1 MNIPVRK
8 TIPQSIWLLVLASVL
23 LWGQI
28 VNAQHIHLDH
38 HAPHECMS
46 CQQLSASDAL
56 ASTAYCPPLRPLSDK
71 PLATELTTAKQEQ
84 AQNFAIRAP
93 PRN

>member
-1 MNIPVRK
+1 MRK

-56 ASTAYCPPLRPLSDK
+56 ASTAYCSPARRLNDIALVTK
-71 PLATELTTAKQEQ
+71 LVTAQQGQ
-84 AQNFAIRAP
+84 AQKLSIRAP
-93 PRN
+93 PKN

>member
-1 MNIPVRK
+1 MRK
-8 TIPQSIWLLVLASVL
+8 TIPQSIWLLLLASVL

-46 CQQLSASDAL
+46 CQQLKSFDGAVSKSISIECSFSSAAPESIELPKPQAL
-56 ASTAYCPPLRPLSDK
+56 VARKLK
-71 PLATELTTAKQEQ
+71 
-84 AQNFAIRAP
+84 IRAP
-93 PRN
+93 PSL